1 MGQTIVGPL
10 WPEQGDTVAAMS
22 EALDLIAD
30 WPVSAASAAVVG
42 PTGVRASRGDLTRA
56 YRLASVTKPLAA
68 RAAQVAIEEGVVD
81 LDTPA
86 GPPGATVRHLLAHT
100 SGLAMNSAE
109 ELAWPGTRRVYSNYG
124 FAVLAETVERY
135 SGIEFGRYLA
145 EAVFSPLGMTASRL
159 DGGAPEAGFGGVST
173 VADLVSFAGDLLR
186 PRTVSTQLH
195 AEAISV
201 QFPGLSGVLPGFGV
215 QRPNDWGLGFEIRG
229 DKSPHWT
236 GAANSPA
243 TYGHFG
249 QTGTFIWVDPVR
261 DLALVVLTDRDFGD
275 WAKPLWPALSGE
287 VLREFDPD

>member
-1 MGQTIVGPL
+1 
-10 WPEQGDTVAAMS
+10 MS

-42 PTGVRASRGDLTRA
+42 PTGMLASRGDLTRP
-56 YRLASVTKPLAA
+56 YRLASVTKPLVA
-68 RAAQVAIEEGVVD
+68 RAAQVAIEEGAINF
-81 LDTPA
+81 DTPA

-109 ELAWPGTRRVYSNYG
+109 ELARPGTRRVYSNYG
-124 FAVLAETVERY
+124 FGVLAETVERQ
-135 SGIEFGRYLA
+135 SGIEFGRYLT

-159 DGGAPEAGFGGVST
+159 DGGAAAAGFGAFST

-186 PRTVSTQLH
+186 PRMVSAQTH

-201 QFPGLSGVLPGFGV
+201 QFPGLNGVLPGFGV

-229 DKSPHWT
+229 GKTPHWT
-236 GAANSPA
+236 GGANSPD

-249 QTGTFIWVDPVR
+249 QTGTFIWVDPAA
-261 DLALVVLTDRDFGD
+261 DLALVVLTDRDFD
-275 WAKPLWPALSGE
+275 EWAKPLWPALSDE
-287 VLREFDPD
+287 VLREFISD

>member
-1 MGQTIVGPL
+1 M
-10 WPEQGDTVAAMS
+10 AAMS

-287 VLREFDPD
+287 VLREFGPD